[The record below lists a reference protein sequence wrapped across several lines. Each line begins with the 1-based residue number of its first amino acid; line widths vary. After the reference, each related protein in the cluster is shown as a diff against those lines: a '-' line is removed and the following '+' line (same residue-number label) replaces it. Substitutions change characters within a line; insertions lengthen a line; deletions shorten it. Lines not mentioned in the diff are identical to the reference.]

1 MAYACLIPSTTA
13 MEPLTRWTTWFKAH
27 RAEALDLVRIYLGI
41 GLFVRGL
48 YFLTNSEA
56 YFALMPETGP
66 GFLVSGTLLHYVAL
80 AHLGGGLLLT
90 VGLLTRIA
98 ALVQVP
104 ILLGAVLFV
113 HRSAGLLGGDQS
125 FELAAMVLFLLVL
138 FTLMGGGPWS
148 LDAYLARRAEHER
161 EEEDAVIAANVQRLH
176 DRAQMETEQ
185 EQVLVVSETAESEA
199 SGPIRYLDTEAT
211 CACGNDIRHPDV
223 VVERHYSF
231 PGVLP
236 FVAGI
241 TATPARVSFRCRS
254 CGEIFAETTDPALLQ
269 QYRYEEHPGPVS

>member
-1 MAYACLIPSTTA
+1 
-13 MEPLTRWTTWFKAH
+13 MEPLARWQTWLDAH

-56 YFALMPETGP
+56 YFALMPEAGP

-104 ILLGAVLFV
+104 ILLGAVVFV
-113 HRSAGLLGGDQS
+113 HGTEGLLGGDQS

-138 FTLMGGGPWS
+138 FTLWGSGPWS
-148 LDAYLARRAEHER
+148 LDDYLARRAATEQ
-161 EEEDAVIAANVQRLH
+161 EDEAALIAANVQRLRE
-176 DRAQMETEQ
+176 RAQMETDQ
-185 EQVLVVSETAESEA
+185 EHAVVVSGEATPTA
-199 SGPIRYLDTEAT
+199 SGPIHYLDTEAE
-211 CACGNDIRHPDV
+211 CSCGNDIHHPDV

-236 FVAGI
+236 FVAGV
-241 TATPARVSFRCRS
+241 TATPARVSFRCSS
-254 CGEIFAETTDPALLQ
+254 CGEVFAETTDPALLQ
-269 QYRYEEHPGPVS
+269 QYRYEEHPGPTS